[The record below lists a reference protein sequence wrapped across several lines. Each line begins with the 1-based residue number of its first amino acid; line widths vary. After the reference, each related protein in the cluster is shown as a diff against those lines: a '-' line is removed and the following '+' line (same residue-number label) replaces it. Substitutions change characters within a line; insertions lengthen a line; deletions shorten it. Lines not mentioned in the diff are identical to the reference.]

1 MNIYIRQE
9 HSVPPAMSYNSSWE
23 EVITFLQIQY
33 IYVALAPIGLI
44 SVCLYKSY
52 GRIKPKQTNINHT
65 SYQNI
70 FSLAFQTSNNHTYK
84 IILMLSYFIII
95 SYCLHLLR
103 QSHAWKINSHNML
116 SYTFVKT
123 THIAN
128 SARIATL
135 LWNWSLHRSLF
146 FFGKKKNHF
155 DEYKENF
162 QTKIINRFGINVL
175 YGRSPFVIHRETIS
189 WKCQLRSC
197 NYLAE
202 DTGLFDFIY
211 CPYLDSM

>member
-70 FSLAFQTSNNHTYK
+70 FSLALQTSNKYTHKRIPRN
-84 IILMLSYFIII
+84 FIII

-123 THIAN
+123 TYIAN

-146 FFGKKKNHF
+146 FFGKKEKSFWWIQRKLSNKNN
-155 DEYKENF
+155 K
-162 QTKIINRFGINVL
+162 
-175 YGRSPFVIHRETIS
+175 
-189 WKCQLRSC
+189 
-197 NYLAE
+197 
-202 DTGLFDFIY
+202 
-211 CPYLDSM
+211 

>member
-70 FSLAFQTSNNHTYK
+70 FSLVFQTSNNHTDK
-84 IILMLSYFIII
+84 RIIRTFIII

-146 FFGKKKNHF
+146 FFGKKEKSFWWIQRKLSNKNN
-155 DEYKENF
+155 K
-162 QTKIINRFGINVL
+162 
-175 YGRSPFVIHRETIS
+175 
-189 WKCQLRSC
+189 
-197 NYLAE
+197 
-202 DTGLFDFIY
+202 
-211 CPYLDSM
+211 